1 MIVAEVINYIF
12 GKKRKQRQDAL
23 RDGVP
28 EHPCGRPSS
37 KRKKTDRT
45 KTHLTRVTELDN
57 ETGSPNGPS
66 IEEWIAEDRVCSNC
80 SCPKRIS
87 TLAYRSSG
95 LQKDLML
102 LHCSISCSHKGHWA
116 YCRCRACS
124 AMGKNGK
131 PNMVGFPGMSGKD
144 ADEMG
149 GRIRVKNGTCKN
161 CYA

>member
-1 MIVAEVINYIF
+1 MIVAEVINYILVE
-12 GKKRKQRQDAL
+12 KRKQRQDAL

-37 KRKKTDRT
+37 KRT
-45 KTHLTRVTELDN
+45 KTYLTRVTELDT

-66 IEEWIAEDRVCSNC
+66 IEEWRAEDRVCSNY
-80 SCPKRIS
+80 SCQKRIS

-95 LQKDLML
+95 LQKNLML
-102 LHCSISCSHKGHWA
+102 LYCSISCSHKGDWA
-116 YCRCRACS
+116 YCVCGDCS
-124 AMGKNGK
+124 PMGKDGK
-131 PNMVGFPGMSGKD
+131 PNMVGFPGMSGEN

-149 GRIRVKNGTCKN
+149 DRIQVKNGICKN